1 MATELTE
8 LSQESSES
16 SVKTSVDNSVNAS
29 LMESYS
35 YPLKIDNSVSK
46 KGVRKRGDFV
56 RERERI
62 TELYELFSVPLS
74 WAISRR
80 VEYLTQKLAAS
91 GDEIERLTHLQGK
104 CRNEA
109 ERLLVSH
116 GLEDAFKEYRRIER
130 QIKTLK
136 YEEPKAGITND
147 MIERARSYPMAEL
160 MGVQR
165 KGNVSCPF
173 HDDKHPSASIKNNRL
188 HCFSCNKTWNPL
200 DYVIEKEGISFQEAM
215 LRLNGIG

>member
-1 MATELTE
+1 MGIPVRERDRITE
-8 LSQESSES
+8 LSQ
-16 SVKTSVDNSVNAS
+16 
-29 LMESYS
+29 
-35 YPLKIDNSVSK
+35 
-46 KGVRKRGDFV
+46 
-56 RERERI
+56 
-62 TELYELFSVPLS
+62 LFDVPLS

-80 VEYLTQKLAAS
+80 VEYLNQVLAAS
-91 GDEIERLTHLQGK
+91 GDEIELLMRLQEK
-104 CRNEA
+104 CLNDA

-116 GLEDAFKEYRRIER
+116 GLEDVFKEYRRIER

-165 KGNVSCPF
+165 KGNVSCPL

-200 DYVIEKEGISFQEAM
+200 DYVIEREGLSFQEAI
-215 LRLNGIG
+215 LKLNGSR